1 MNSVLLTISIILSLL
16 CGGKATSHT
25 SEEEDGKMSVIE
37 EPRTAD
43 PSQREW
49 NNELCLTA
57 AQGGSFAGENSTSVP
72 SIQTTRILR
81 HGNGGEKT
89 GSRLVKDG
97 KLIDVHNHP
106 FLSETDIHMPQ
117 QFSSGRITFTLER
130 LRN

>member
-16 CGGKATSHT
+16 CGGKAS
-25 SEEEDGKMSVIE
+25 SPSNGEEDCEMAVIE

-57 AQGGSFAGENSTSVP
+57 AQGESFAGENSTSVP

-81 HGNGGEKT
+81 RSNGGEKT
-89 GSRLVKDG
+89 GSRLVKGG
-97 KLIDVHNHP
+97 KLIDVNTHP
-106 FLSETDIHMPQ
+106 FLSETDIRMPV
-117 QFSSGRITFTLER
+117 QFSSGRITFTLRR

>member
-16 CGGKATSHT
+16 CGGKASCP
-25 SEEEDGKMSVIE
+25 SNEEDDCEMAVIE
-37 EPRTAD
+37 EPRTED

-49 NNELCLTA
+49 NNELCLTV
-57 AQGGSFAGENSTSVP
+57 AQGESFAGENSTSVP
-72 SIQTTRILR
+72 SIQTTRTLR
-81 HGNGGEKT
+81 HRSGGEKT